1 MKETLQAY
9 ATIIISTCICILIAL
24 ASAQG
29 SLISGSFPV
38 LFLCIGVI
46 FIIQWLVFIPSY
58 YWSTERFYDLTGSLT
73 FITVALIAF
82 YNKNQFLGNEFDLR
96 SIAITVFILIWAL
109 RLGSYLFLRILK
121 DREDRRFKEWKTS
134 FPLFLRTWTMQ
145 GMWIFL
151 TSVSGIT
158 AICSRNIIDP
168 GTYFYIGCFLWI
180 FGFSFESISDY
191 QKRKFKVQNPESF
204 ISSGLWSLSRHPNYF
219 GEIVLW
225 LGITIIAFPVLQGY
239 QYFSLISPIFVFWL
253 LTKVSGIPIL
263 ERHAD
268 ETWGGQEGYK
278 KYKESTP
285 VLIPKF
291 FK

>member
-1 MKETLQAY
+1 M
-9 ATIIISTCICILIAL
+9 
-24 ASAQG
+24 
-29 SLISGSFPV
+29 F
-38 LFLCIGVI
+38 
-46 FIIQWLVFIPSY
+46 
-58 YWSTERFYDLTGSLT
+58 
-73 FITVALIAF
+73 
-82 YNKNQFLGNEFDLR
+82 
-96 SIAITVFILIWAL
+96 
-109 RLGSYLFLRILK
+109 
-121 DREDRRFKEWKTS
+121 
-134 FPLFLRTWTMQ
+134 
-145 GMWIFL
+145 
-151 TSVSGIT
+151 
-158 AICSRNIIDP
+158 
-168 GTYFYIGCFLWI
+168 

-268 ETWGGQEGYK
+268 QTWGNQEDYK
-278 KYKESTP
+278 KYKKNTP
-285 VLIPKF
+285 VLVPKF

>member
-1 MKETLQAY
+1 M
-9 ATIIISTCICILIAL
+9 
-24 ASAQG
+24 
-29 SLISGSFPV
+29 
-38 LFLCIGVI
+38 
-46 FIIQWLVFIPSY
+46 
-58 YWSTERFYDLTGSLT
+58 
-73 FITVALIAF
+73 
-82 YNKNQFLGNEFDLR
+82 R

-145 GMWIFL
+145 GMWVFL

-168 GTYFYIGCFLWI
+168 GAYFYIGCALWI
-180 FGFSFESISDY
+180 FGFLFESISDY
-191 QKRKFKVQNPESF
+191 QKRKFKVQNPDSF
-204 ISSGLWSLSRHPNYF
+204 INSGLWSLSRHPNYF

-225 LGITIIAFPVLQGY
+225 LGITIIAFPALQGY

-268 ETWGGQEGYK
+268 ETWGSQEDYK

-285 VLIPKF
+285 VLFPKF